1 MTTARPGSIHDTLA
15 AVLRGDQPLDALGP
29 CALADVAMPLHQ
41 EALRILS
48 LPQPSRRAE
57 IERHPLA
64 GLLAAEVKRV
74 WEYRKNTCKP
84 APNKQ

>member
-1 MTTARPGSIHDTLA
+1 MAPASMASIHDTLA
-15 AVLRGDQPLDALGP
+15 AVLRGELPLDALGP

-48 LPQPSRRAE
+48 LPQPARRAE

-84 APNKQ
+84 EPNKQ

>member
-1 MTTARPGSIHDTLA
+1 MATARPGSIHDTLA
-15 AVLRGDQPLDALGP
+15 AVLRGELPLDALGP

-48 LPQPSRRAE
+48 LPQPARRAE

-84 APNKQ
+84 SLNKQ